1 MFSPCGCPKGVM
13 TTGASMTVPVIRIN
27 PRSSWSVDRGEK
39 EVLLTG
45 HTHFERP
52 EGWPKHPVP
61 IWRGE

>member
-1 MFSPCGCPKGVM
+1 M